1 MQVKALDTNA
11 YYSCDDKFSL
21 VEQVVRSDQEEGHSG
36 DQSHNIDEMD
46 NTPSAGTSNL
56 EGTC

>member
-46 NTPSAGTSNL
+46 NTPPVGTSNL